1 MLRERKSDRK
11 GKRDRNKRVRERQ
24 IERKRYRLTKSTRTT
39 KLPGAT
45 AAVAMP

>member
-1 MLRERKSDRK
+1 MLRERKRNRT
-11 GKRDRNKRVRERQ
+11 GERDRNKRAMDRQ
-24 IERKRYRLTKSTRTT
+24 IGRKRDRLTKSARTT